1 MLPGKKVVIQ
11 MSLSTQVVIVSALP
25 SFGRVAE
32 RSEVGWVHLH
42 LHVEIDYKEELYPV
56 SYT

>member
-11 MSLSTQVVIVSALP
+11 MSLSTQVVTVSALP
-25 SFGRVAE
+25 SFGRVPE
-32 RSEVGWVHLH
+32 RSEGGWVQLQ
-42 LHVEIDYKEELYPV
+42 LQIEIDDKGKPYPV